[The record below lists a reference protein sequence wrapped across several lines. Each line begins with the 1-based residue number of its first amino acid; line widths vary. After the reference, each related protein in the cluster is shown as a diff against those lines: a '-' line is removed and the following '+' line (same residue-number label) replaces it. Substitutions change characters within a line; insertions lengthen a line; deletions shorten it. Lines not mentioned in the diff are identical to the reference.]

1 MGSSLVRSHVHDF
14 VTLERK
20 MEHLTALQR
29 GTVSWIVVAAV
40 VAAVAGGIV
49 AAVAAGRQC
58 EQAWVQRW
66 TH

>member
-1 MGSSLVRSHVHDF
+1 
-14 VTLERK
+14 

-29 GTVSWIVVAAV
+29 GTVSWIVVVVAVAAV
-40 VAAVAGGIV
+40 AAAVAGGIV